1 MFGVDTSTISSL
13 LFWTSIVLNN
23 VASARATVFDK
34 NSSTGINSWSFTR
47 RSSYKVSW
55 SQSNNAGSLVA

>member
-13 LFWTSIVLNN
+13 SFWTSIVLNN
-23 VASARATVFDK
+23 VASARATVFDE

-47 RSSYKVSW
+47 RTSYKASW
-55 SQSNNAGSLVA
+55 RQSNNAGNLLA